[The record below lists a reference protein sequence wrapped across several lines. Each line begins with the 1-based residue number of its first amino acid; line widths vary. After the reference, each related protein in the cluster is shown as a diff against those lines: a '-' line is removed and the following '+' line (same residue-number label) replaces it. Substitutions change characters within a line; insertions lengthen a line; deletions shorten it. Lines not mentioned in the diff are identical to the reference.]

1 MAGSSTEGTPK
12 GAPYVTDSPEGAPY
26 VSAVADRSY
35 ASRRTLESW
44 TAAAA
49 GVVAAIVIAESLTH
63 DMGWNEAGPGS
74 GYFPF
79 RLGLLLFAAA
89 SVRLLQVRLKPDPT
103 TTLKPDPTS
112 TFVTRE
118 ELRRSLSVFW
128 PTAALVVA
136 MFPLGCYVPSGVYL
150 AWMMRRH
157 GGHGWWLSV
166 AYGAAVMVAFFL
178 IFDLWFKVPLAKGP
192 LEALFGI
199 F

>member
-1 MAGSSTEGTPK
+1 MAGSSTEGTPE
-12 GAPYVTDSPEGAPY
+12 GAPYVTAPY
-26 VSAVADRSY
+26 S
-35 ASRRTLESW
+35 SRRTLEIW

-49 GVVAAIVIAESLTH
+49 GVVGAIVIAESLTH
-63 DMGWNEAGPGS
+63 DIGWNETGPGS

-79 RLGLLLFAAA
+79 RVGLLLVSAAIIR
-89 SVRLLQVRLKPDPT
+89 VLQVRLKADT
-103 TTLKPDPTS
+103 TS
-112 TFVTRE
+112 TASGPAIFVTRE

-157 GGHGWWLSV
+157 GGHGWLLSA

-192 LEALFGI
+192 LEGALGI

>member
-1 MAGSSTEGTPK
+1 MAGSSTEGIEGTPK
-12 GAPYVTDSPEGAPY
+12 GAPYVL
-26 VSAVADRSY
+26 
-35 ASRRTLESW
+35 RRTLEIW

-49 GVVAAIVIAESLTH
+49 GLVAVVVIVESLTH
-63 DMGWNEAGPGS
+63 DIGWNEAGPGS

-89 SVRLLQVRLKPDPT
+89 IVRVLQTVRGAGSASRASHASGPAG
-103 TTLKPDPTS
+103 TLASGPVGPAS
-112 TFVTRE
+112 GPAVFVTRE

-157 GGHGWWLSV
+157 GGHGWLLSV

-192 LEALFGI
+192 LEALFRI
-199 F
+199 Y

>member
-1 MAGSSTEGTPK
+1 MEM
-12 GAPYVTDSPEGAPY
+12 
-26 VSAVADRSY
+26 
-35 ASRRTLESW
+35 W

-49 GVVAAIVIAESLTH
+49 GLVAIVVIAESLTH
-63 DMGWNEAGPGS
+63 DIGWNEAGPGS

-79 RLGLLLFAAA
+79 RLGVLLFAAA
-89 SVRLLQVRLKPDPT
+89 LVRGLQVRLKPDT
-103 TTLKPDPTS
+103 TS

-118 ELRRSLSVFW
+118 EVRRSLSVFW
-128 PTAALVVA
+128 PTAALVIA

-157 GGHGWWLSV
+157 GGHGWLMSV

-192 LEALFGI
+192 LEGLVGI
-199 F
+199 Y